1 MLKRGFN
8 RFSRKVKVASNIG
21 IQFLY
26 RFYANEILH
35 IQWISRIFAPFEK
48 PTILLVSY
56 PRSGSTWISTIL
68 GFSPDIAYLFE
79 PVSTPFLEKTKKHH
93 YLPTIQ
99 DSDFDLFVEISDQ
112 AFNGI
117 PPKTNNGIPPNP
129 VHLPIVRSI
138 KDFWFPNRK
147 NLRLLIKEINPQA
160 TDFFINRY
168 APDAIVL
175 LRHPAAVAES
185 HERLG
190 FLKNIL
196 DFESF
201 GYHYGTVLSGAIEAS
216 SRSNAIII
224 YYEDFALN
232 PEVEF
237 RKLFSQLNIRVP
249 ANFDL
254 ILDKFCNTQSK
265 ITGSHQ
271 IKRVSVIH
279 ADKWRSQL
287 DTEKVEAVM
296 KGYFRSPLKY
306 YRDETWS
313 T

>member
-1 MLKRGFN
+1 MLIRMFN
-8 RFSRKVKVASNIG
+8 RFSRNIKVG
-21 IQFLY
+21 IKFGINFLY
-26 RFYANEILH
+26 RFYANEIMH
-35 IQWISRIFAPFEK
+35 MQWISRYFAPFDK

-56 PRSGSTWISTIL
+56 PRSGSTWISSIL

-99 DSDFDLFVEISDQ
+99 DSDFNLFVEISDQ

-117 PPKTNNGIPPNP
+117 PPKTNNGIAPRE
-129 VHLPIVRSI
+129 VHLPIIRSI

-168 APDAIVL
+168 APNTIIL

-201 GYHYGTVLSGAIEAS
+201 GYHYGTVLSEAIQAS
-216 SRSNAIII
+216 SRTNTIII
-224 YYEDFALN
+224 YYERFTLN
-232 PEVEF
+232 PEFEF
-237 RKLFSQLNIRVP
+237 SKLFSQLNIREP
-249 ANFDL
+249 ANFYR
-254 ILDKFCNTQSK
+254 ILEKFCNTQSK
-265 ITGSHQ
+265 ITDPHQ
-271 IKRVSVIH
+271 IRRVSAIH

-296 KGYFRSPLKY
+296 KGYFRSSLQY
-306 YRDETWS
+306 YRDETWIS
-313 T
+313 